1 MISNKT
7 FVITGTLSKPRNV
20 FEQYIMSHGGKIASS
35 VSAKTDYV
43 LCGEKAGSKL
53 EKAKSLNVCV
63 LSEDDFSQLPTAESV
78 GLWENH

>member
-35 VSAKTDYV
+35 VSVKTDYV

-63 LSEDDFSQLPTAESV
+63 LSEDDFSDLIGGEMED
-78 GLWENH
+78 G